1 MKAWRMAAG
10 FYLVV
15 MAGWVIVHFFGHTFG
30 EDHPEEPTTGADER
44 FATLDAFMALA
55 FLLTSITA
63 YQAVRRA
70 AKQSPPA
77 PGWFVSNLFFYL
89 TVLVAIPFFAN
100 WFASMGHTDDG
111 LLWIYVET
119 AGPVTWGIQ
128 AVRLWRSAGRAGRV
142 TA

>member
-1 MKAWRMAAG
+1 VRYLKLAASV
-10 FYLVV
+10 YLAV

-30 EDHPEEPTTGADER
+30 EDHPEESVTEADER
-44 FATLDAFMALA
+44 LATLDAFMALA
-55 FLLTSITA
+55 FLVTSITA
-63 YQAVRRA
+63 YQAVRQA

-77 PGWFVSNLFFYL
+77 PGWFGSNLFFYF

-119 AGPVTWGIQ
+119 LGPVTWGIQ
-128 AVRLWRSAGRAGRV
+128 AVRLWRSARTAERV
-142 TA
+142 SA

>member
-1 MKAWRMAAG
+1 MRYLKLTASV
-10 FYLVV
+10 YLVV

-30 EDHPEEPTTGADER
+30 EDHPEESTTGVDER
-44 FATLDAFMALA
+44 FATLDTFMALA
-55 FLLTSITA
+55 FLVTSITA
-63 YQAVRRA
+63 YQAVRQA
-70 AKQSPPA
+70 GKQSPPA

-100 WFASMGHTDDG
+100 WFASLGHTDDG

-128 AVRLWRSAGRAGRV
+128 AVRLWRGARTAGRV
-142 TA
+142 SA